1 VTASRTDR
9 GMRIEGRFG
18 DSLHALARDNEA
30 SLLSAAAH
38 RYPEHL
44 DAYETHREL
53 QVVIF
58 RHGLKATP
66 LHVAALHGSVD
77 AVNVLLRLGADPSK
91 NIMQC
96 ERGVDFVPDSTAL
109 HLARK
114 RGFENVVS
122 VLESHDARECMTPGK
137 DVR

>member
-1 VTASRTDR
+1 
-9 GMRIEGRFG
+9 MRIEGRFG
-18 DSLHALARDNEA
+18 DSLHALAKDNEA
-30 SLLSAAAH
+30 SLLYAAAH

-53 QVVIF
+53 QAVIF

-77 AVNVLLRLGADPSK
+77 AITVLLQLGADPYK
-91 NIMQC
+91 NVMQC
-96 ERGVDFVPDSTAL
+96 ERGVDFVPGSTAL

-114 RGFENVVS
+114 CGFKNVVK
-122 VLESHDARECMTPGK
+122 VLESYNARNRITPDN
-137 DVR
+137 DVE

>member
-1 VTASRTDR
+1 MTASRTDR

-18 DSLHALARDNEA
+18 DSLHALAKDNEA
-30 SLLSAAAH
+30 SLLYAAAH

-53 QVVIF
+53 QAVIF

-137 DVR
+137 DVK